1 MRLVRFFVD
10 LQPAALFR
18 RALAPRC
25 ARVRGSLPPASS
37 ATFRCAF
44 ALSFTQILDHLLKL
58 FAPSRHPASSFIGT
72 KRTFNPHN
80 STRPPQPPA
89 ASF

>member
-1 MRLVRFFVD
+1 MLSDFQLLDFGF
-10 LQPAALFR
+10 QR
-18 RALAPRC
+18 RDP
-25 ARVRGSLPPASS
+25 
-37 ATFRCAF
+37 F
-44 ALSFTQILDHLLKL
+44 KL

-72 KRTFNPHN
+72 KPTFNPHS